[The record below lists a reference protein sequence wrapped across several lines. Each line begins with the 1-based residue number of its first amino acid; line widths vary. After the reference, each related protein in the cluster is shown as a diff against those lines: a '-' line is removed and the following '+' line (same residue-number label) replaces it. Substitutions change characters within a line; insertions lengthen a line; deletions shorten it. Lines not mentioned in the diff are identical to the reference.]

1 MCFTKD
7 HLNYDV
13 LNLQRP
19 SFASMWIANDMFN
32 KDIQVWK
39 GVDYKKDGKEYT

>member
-7 HLNYDV
+7 HLNYNV

-19 SFASMWIANDMFN
+19 SFASMWIANDMFD